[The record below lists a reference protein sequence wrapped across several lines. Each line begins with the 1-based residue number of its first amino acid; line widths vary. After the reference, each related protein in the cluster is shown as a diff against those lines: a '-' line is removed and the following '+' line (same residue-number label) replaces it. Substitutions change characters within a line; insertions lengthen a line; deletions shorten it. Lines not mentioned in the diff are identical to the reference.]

1 MDADAM
7 SALAEELHAWHEFY
21 LLLGTSAAALTG
33 LMFVVVSISP
43 ETIATRPFA
52 GIRAFVSPTV
62 VYFTTVLVVSGAM
75 MAPHLGLRPLA
86 LLLGLGG
93 IAGLAYMLW
102 IDAHRQWREA
112 KLEGDDWFWYI
123 GMPALSYLLLLIVG
137 IALWFDKAFGAWMLA
152 FAMVLLLVTG
162 IRNGWDLAIWMA
174 QRRRS

>member
-1 MDADAM
+1 M

-52 GIRAFVSPTV
+52 GIRAFVTPTV

-75 MAPHLGLRPLA
+75 MAPHLGPRPLA

-93 IAGLAYMLW
+93 IAGVAYMLW
-102 IDAHRQWREA
+102 IDVHRQWREA
-112 KLEGDDWFWYI
+112 KLEEDDWVWYVAL
-123 GMPALSYLLLLIVG
+123 PALSYILLVAAA
-137 IALWFDKAFGAWMLA
+137 IALWLDSVLAAWTIG
-152 FAMVLLLVTG
+152 FTMVLLLVTG
-162 IRNGWDLAIWMA
+162 IRNGWDLALWMA
-174 QRRRS
+174 QRRRP